1 MKSGVV
7 CVYCLPNVRAQAT
20 ERQDMLPPAREQMMV
35 TEQGPAGSIFRN
47 EILAALPA
55 KEIEALRPH
64 LNRVTLT
71 SGQVLHEPDNP
82 ITDVFFVEAGVVS
95 LTANTTDN
103 GQVEVGLTGREGLVG
118 VSVMLNPKPV
128 SVHRA
133 FIQVPGFANR
143 MSSAVLQAAVMQS
156 PVLRDRCLRC
166 VEMIMVESSQVAACN
181 ARHNLP
187 ERMARWLLMVRD
199 RLDSDNL
206 PMTQEFLSVM
216 LGVRRSGVSV
226 TANTLQAAG
235 LIRQSRGH
243 FTIVDKAGLAAASCD
258 CYRIIRQSQDRIFG
272 MYGFVHSSVLH
283 RTRSRDLASIGSD
296 SLLKRAISYAV

>member
-1 MKSGVV
+1 MII
-7 CVYCLPNVRAQAT
+7 
-20 ERQDMLPPAREQMMV
+20 
-35 TEQGPAGSIFRN
+35 EQGPTGSMFRN

-55 KEIEALRPH
+55 REIEALRPL
-64 LNRVTLT
+64 LNGVTLI

-82 ITDVFFVEAGVVS
+82 ISDVFFVEAGVVS
-95 LTANTTDN
+95 LTANTLDG

-118 VSVMLNPKPV
+118 VSVMLNSKPV

-143 MSSAVLQAAVMQS
+143 MSSGALRTAIKQS
-156 PVLRDRCLRC
+156 PILRDRCLRS
-166 VEMIMVESSQVAACN
+166 VEMVMVESSQVAACN

-216 LGVRRSGVSV
+216 LGVRRSGVTV
-226 TANTLQAAG
+226 AANTLHAAG
-235 LIRQSRGH
+235 LISQSRGH
-243 FTIVDKAGLAAASCD
+243 VTIADHAGLAAASCD
-258 CYRIIRQSQDRIFG
+258 CYGIIRRSQDRILG
-272 MYGFVHSSVLH
+272 LYDCAHSSVRH
-283 RTRSRDLASIGSD
+283 RTRSRDLAPTSNASQ
-296 SLLKRAISYAV
+296 LKRAISHAV